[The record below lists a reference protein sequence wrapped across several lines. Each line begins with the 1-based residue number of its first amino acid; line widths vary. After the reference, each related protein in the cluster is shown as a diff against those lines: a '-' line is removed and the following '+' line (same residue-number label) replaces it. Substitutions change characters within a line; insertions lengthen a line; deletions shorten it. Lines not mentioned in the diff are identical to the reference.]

1 MFYFPLLMLFVH
13 SAWISVWGF
22 KIWKSYFRTMGGT
35 KRRNFKNQLICAWS
49 IKNKVFKKK
58 IYHNLPLLN
67 QQQKACF
74 QQARRQKGLI
84 QQRGLKC
91 PTPMPASIL
100 HTAVYNSNLH
110 HKLTPHFDDNFES
123 LLWLLFPLEKNM
135 LLNEVIEN
143 LVKCLGN

>member
-1 MFYFPLLMLFVH
+1 MFSFSLLMLFVH

-35 KRRNFKNQLICAWS
+35 KRRNLKNQLTCAWS
-49 IKNKVFKKK
+49 IKNKSFFLK

-91 PTPMPASIL
+91 PTPMSASVL

-110 HKLTPHFDDNFES
+110 HKLTPYFEDNFES
-123 LLWLLFPLEKNM
+123 LLWLLFPMEKKHAF
-135 LLNEVIEN
+135 ERGDWESS
-143 LVKCLGN
+143 

>member
-91 PTPMPASIL
+91 PTPMPASICTL
-100 HTAVYNSNLH
+100 LSTTPTFITSSP
-110 HKLTPHFDDNFES
+110 LTLTIILRAYFDFFFHWKKTCFWMR
-123 LLWLLFPLEKNM
+123 WLR
-135 LLNEVIEN
+135 I
-143 LVKCLGN
+143 